1 MFPDIPEI
9 SVFVENKKG
18 RLAAMTKVLADNGID
33 LVSLS
38 IADTTNFGILRCIVN
53 DLNKAI
59 LVLRDAGFTVNT
71 TDVIGIVVPD
81 QPGGL
86 YDVLEILNANDIS
99 IGYLY
104 SFVKKQDNDA
114 LIMMKV
120 DNTDKA
126 IKVFEENGIKMV
138 EQQDIGVC

>member
-1 MFPDIPEI
+1 MIKQI

-18 RLAAMTKVLADNGID
+18 RRAAMTKVLADNGID

>member
-1 MFPDIPEI
+1 MIKQI

-18 RLAAMTKVLADNGID
+18 RLAAMTKVLMENDINLI
-33 LVSLS
+33 SLS
-38 IADTTNFGILRCIVN
+38 IADTSNFGILRCIVS

-71 TDVIGIVVPD
+71 TDVIGVEVPD
-81 QPGGL
+81 SPGGL
-86 YDVLEILNANDIS
+86 YDVLDVLNKNDIG

-104 SFVKKQDNDA
+104 SFVKKEHSNA

-120 DNTDKA
+120 DDTEKA
-126 IKVFEENGIKMV
+126 IKAFEESNVKIIS
-138 EQQDIGVC
+138 QQDIGAC